1 MNGNNQYLENLIE
14 DPKIIINKSM
24 ILFLF
29 NLFKYIFIKYKKP
42 PKLERQL
49 IDFIDIINDKIIQD
63 KNKYISLEYSKKN
76 IENIILFV
84 KIQNQI
90 FAGEIIEGILIFI
103 FSEAFYSDK
112 DNTFGKYIYS
122 NLFKFKESNNYDIL
136 SMFKQEKFA
145 QKELNNLKQLLL
157 IDATAD
163 DNINHR
169 VSEQQK
175 ESIFFHLLSYI
186 FIEKY
191 VIIKNESNK
200 KAMFYINRGDFENQ
214 KISNDI
220 YDKLKDI
227 SKTVLDKD
235 ISVNSIMSLSS
246 LFYYSNGFGRI
257 INAPLRL
264 IKNFLIQ
271 VFIYYQNKNSPLM
284 SYTYKKDD
292 FEIIPFDYDLRGA
305 CVEGKYAYVILAP
318 IRIEPRVNKISLSQ
332 NNLRECGFFEIG
344 KNIIFNKGIKNIEY
358 NTSLVRTN
366 YIDYLNRSLGI
377 FDNFSVESLN
387 LSFNYLKENCEE
399 YMAKLLSRLKGLKTL
414 ILTSNEY
421 KKGLS
426 SSFIVLK
433 KLYREKKINLEV
445 LVLNK
450 CLLDDSSYYE
460 LGELVKCKYCKL
472 KKLYLNFDTLPYN
485 INFIK
490 KLKKNKSLTEIYL
503 NKTDIGNNDVDDIL
517 RVINNTDIR
526 YLYLFKNRITN
537 FSDFLRIIY
546 RTKIIEDNNKI
557 DEDIILT
564 NLDLSNSDL
573 YIKNY
578 KYISLLLEIIKK
590 TGLYC
595 LDISHILYGPSP
607 NKKEIKQE
615 NKEYRKKVDELESYL
630 KKDKEEYVKT
640 MKEITNEKVNIKRY
654 KSLEKEKVLTNLD
667 VNEIINNKMAK
678 QPVFLKQQAK
688 NIIMSKK
695 NKDITEEIFVN
706 NIIDRNKYKIMH
718 QKIENYMHLKRAE
731 KNFKIL
737 EEKRKKKKLIII

>member
-1 MNGNNQYLENLIE
+1 MNENNYYLEHLIE
-14 DPKIIINKSM
+14 DPKLIINKTV

-29 NLFKYIFIKYKKP
+29 NLFKFIFIKYKKKANLEK
-42 PKLERQL
+42 KLD
-49 IDFIDIINDKIIQD
+49 DFIDIINDKIIKD
-63 KNKYISLEYSKKN
+63 KYKYISLKYSIKN
-76 IENIILFV
+76 IQNIIFFV

-90 FAGEIIEGILIFI
+90 FAGEIIEGILIYI
-103 FSEAFYSDK
+103 FSEVFYSDK

-122 NLFKFKESNNYDIL
+122 NLFKFKENNNYDIL

-145 QKELNNLKQLLL
+145 QKELQNLKQLLL

-163 DNINHR
+163 DAINQR

-175 ESIFFHLLSYI
+175 ESIFFNLLSSI

-200 KAMFYINRGDFENQ
+200 KSMFYINRGDFENQ

-235 ISVNSIMSLSS
+235 ISVNSIMNLSS
-246 LFYYSNGFGRI
+246 FFYYSNGFGRM
-257 INAPLRL
+257 INVPLRL
-264 IKNFLIQ
+264 IRNFLIQ

-305 CVEGKYAYVILAP
+305 CVEGRYAYVILAP

-332 NNLRECGFFEIG
+332 NNLRECGLYEIG
-344 KNIIFNKGIKNIEY
+344 KDIIFNKGIKNIEY

-377 FDNFSVESLN
+377 FDNFSVESIN

-399 YMAKLLSRLKGLKTL
+399 YMAKLLSHFKGLKTL

-426 SSFIVLK
+426 SFFIVLK
-433 KLYREKKINLEV
+433 KLYRQKKNNLEV
-445 LVLNK
+445 LILNK

-460 LGELVKCKYCKL
+460 LGELIKCKYCKL

-485 INFIK
+485 INFLK

-503 NKTDIGNNDVDDIL
+503 NKIDIGNNDVDDIL
-517 RVINNTDIR
+517 RVINNTDIK

-546 RTKIIEDNNKI
+546 RTKIVEDNYNV
-557 DEDIILT
+557 DEDILLT
-564 NLDLSNSDL
+564 NLDLSNNEL

-578 KYISLLLEIIKK
+578 KLISLLLEIIKK
-590 TGLYC
+590 TSLYC

-607 NKKEIKQE
+607 SKKEIKQE
-615 NKEYRKKVDELESYL
+615 NKEYRKKVDELENYL
-630 KKDKEEYVKT
+630 KKDKEEYAKT
-640 MKEITNEKVNIKRY
+640 MKELTNEEVNIKKY
-654 KSLEKEKVLTNLD
+654 KSLEEEKLLTNLD
-667 VNEIINNKMAK
+667 VNEIINDEKAK
-678 QPVFLKQQAK
+678 QPVFLKEQAK
-688 NIIMSKK
+688 KIIMSKK
-695 NKDITEEIFVN
+695 YKDITDEIFVGGGV
-706 NIIDRNKYKIMH
+706 DRNKYKIIH
-718 QKIENYMHLKRAE
+718 QKLENYMHLKRAE

-737 EEKRKKKKLIII
+737 EDKRKKKKLIII